1 MFKVQSICQNL
12 ALITTGA
19 ALSIAVIEINPA
31 QAITIT
37 YEFSTA
43 GFSGKFS
50 YDDANETR
58 REFVFPPGVTVVE
71 LTYPV
76 DEIEFFFNNRTYT
89 KADSTREPVWSILAE
104 QGQLSWATEDFRFN
118 PDSGPSIFG
127 DLFTGFEAD
136 GEFLGTVSFR
146 LVEDEPPAS
155 VPEPGTVIG
164 LSLLGLGWLSQR
176 KIASS
181 PRV

>member
-1 MFKVQSICQNL
+1 MFNGQRICHL
-12 ALITTGA
+12 ALLTTGA
-19 ALSIAVIEINPA
+19 ALSLAVIETNPA

-43 GFSGKFS
+43 GSSGKFS

-58 REFVFPPGVTVVE
+58 SEFIVPPGITVVN

-89 KADSTREPVWSILAE
+89 KADSTKEPVWSILAGE
-104 QGQLSWATEDFRFN
+104 GRLSWATEDFRFN
-118 PDSGPSIFG
+118 PASGPSIFG
-127 DLFTGFEAD
+127 DLFTLFEVD
-136 GEFLGTVSFR
+136 GELPETVGFR
-146 LVEDEPPAS
+146 RVENEPPAS

-164 LSLLGLGWLSQR
+164 LTLLGLGWVSQK

-181 PRV
+181 PKV

>member
-1 MFKVQSICQNL
+1 MLKLKTICQNL
-12 ALITTGA
+12 ALLTTGA
-19 ALSIAVIEINPA
+19 ALSLAVIETNPA

-43 GFSGKFS
+43 GSSGKFS

-58 REFVFPPGVTVVE
+58 SEFIVPPGITVVE

-118 PDSGPSIFG
+118 PASGPSIFG
-127 DLFTGFEAD
+127 DLFTAFEVD
-136 GEFLGTVSFR
+136 GEFVDTVGFR

-155 VPEPGTVIG
+155 VPEADTVIG
-164 LSLLGLGWLSQR
+164 LSLLGLGWLSNR